1 MQFKIMCLDKNE
13 RENTMSDIAFTR
25 EEKEVLVAKLRQYFD
40 DELGIE
46 PGQFDGDFL
55 LDFISKEMGASFY
68 NKGVSDARTVVAS
81 RLQVIDEEL
90 YAIEKIL

>member
-1 MQFKIMCLDKNE
+1 MCLGKNE

-25 EEKEVLVAKLRQYFD
+25 EEKEVLVAKLQQYFD

-46 PGQFDGDFL
+46 LGQFDGDFL

-68 NKGVSDARTVVAS
+68 NKGVR
-81 RLQVIDEEL
+81 
-90 YAIEKIL
+90 

>member
-1 MQFKIMCLDKNE
+1 MCLGKNE

-25 EEKEVLVAKLRQYFD
+25 EEKEVLVAKLQQYFD

-46 PGQFDGDFL
+46 LGDFL